1 MMDYGHHGAT
11 LKAPTP
17 DLTQIQLLADSETAK
32 VPDLSTSY
40 LVPMLGHK
48 ARSASIGVAA
58 APPGMATLDALHTR
72 VRK

>member
-1 MMDYGHHGAT
+1 MMDYEHHGAT

-32 VPDLSTSY
+32 GPDLSTSY
-40 LVPMLGHK
+40 LFPMLGHK

-58 APPGMATLDALHTR
+58 APPGTATLDASHTR

>member
-11 LKAPTP
+11 LKAPTL
-17 DLTQIQLLADSETAK
+17 DLTQIQLLADCETAK
-32 VPDLSTSY
+32 VLSTSY
-40 LVPMLGHK
+40 LLPMLGHK